1 MPHWEDD
8 DACGEFFAFAHDVI
22 DAGRLRLEARFVQ
35 HGSTSTLLHSIA
47 VAAHAEAMAYA
58 MGYTARLDEVRR
70 AALLHDY
77 YLYDWHEGGPQAAGH
92 ATRHAGRALK
102 NALADYPD
110 LTVRERDAIRCHMFP
125 VTPVPPRYGV
135 GWLVT
140 CADKLCATRETFV
153 RVGLAYPR
161 LRQLCARYMPDVD
174 LGVTGRPASELVGAR
189 HAGKR
194 VEEGAC

>member
-1 MPHWEDD
+1 MTHWEDD
-8 DACGEFFAFAHDVI
+8 YACEEFFAFAHDVI

-58 MGYTARLDEVRR
+58 MGYTARLGEVRR

-110 LTVRERDAIRCHMFP
+110 QVPYVSRDPRAAPLRRRVACDVR
-125 VTPVPPRYGV
+125 
-135 GWLVT
+135 
-140 CADKLCATRETFV
+140 
-153 RVGLAYPR
+153 
-161 LRQLCARYMPDVD
+161 RQAL
-174 LGVTGRPASELVGAR
+174 R
-189 HAGKR
+189 HAGDVR
-194 VEEGAC
+194 ARGPCLSASASALRPVYARRRPGRHGAACLGACRRAPCGQARRRGGVLADAGLCRV